1 MAKTQ
6 QDKLAGTHRAKL
18 SDVKGDDHL
27 VWDLPLRLFHWMLV
41 ICVFGAIC
49 SAKAEVLDVHR
60 HFGMAVMGLIC
71 FRLIWGVVGS
81 RTARF
86 SQFVRPPSEALAVIS
101 QIFRGE
107 ADKRAGHSAL
117 GGYAVILLLLICLVM
132 SLSGAFSTDDVLFE
146 GPFVMFAPTLSPVA
160 ERIHA
165 VTENLIF
172 AIILLHLAAMAV
184 YYFRL
189 KKNLIPAMVT
199 GKHKNLQGDSG
210 YLSRPRTILG
220 LLGLAICVLGFQLP
234 ILLQPALY

>member
-1 MAKTQ
+1 MTKTHNASPP
-6 QDKLAGTHRAKL
+6 DL
-18 SDVKGDDHL
+18 KGADHL

-41 ICVFGAIC
+41 ICVFGAIG
-49 SAKAEVLDVHR
+49 SAKAEVLEVHQ

-71 FRLIWGVVGS
+71 FRLIWGVAGS
-81 RTARF
+81 QTARF
-86 SQFVRPPSEALAVIS
+86 SQFVRPPSEALAVIF

-117 GGYAVILLLLICLVM
+117 GGYAVISLLLICLVM

-146 GPFVMFAPTLSPVA
+146 GPFVMLAPTLAPLA

-165 VTENLIF
+165 ITEKLIF
-172 AIILLHLAAMAV
+172 AIIFLHLAAMAV

-199 GKHKNLQGDSG
+199 GKQKNLQGDSG
-210 YLSRPRTILG
+210 FLSPARTIMG
-220 LLGLAICVLGFQLP
+220 VIGLAICVAGAQLP
-234 ILLQPALY
+234 ILLQPSLY